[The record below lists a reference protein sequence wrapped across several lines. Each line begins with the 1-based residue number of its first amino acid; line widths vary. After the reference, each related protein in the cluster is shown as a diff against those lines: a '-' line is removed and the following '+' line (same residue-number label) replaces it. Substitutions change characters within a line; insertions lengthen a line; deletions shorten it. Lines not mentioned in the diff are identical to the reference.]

1 LLDWLERQLDLRWL
15 ESEAVVAAPAVKPPG
30 DWTWPDAATLEA
42 LQQDIQLGYYRGIM
56 NRLDALET
64 AKPECAAFVAAMR
77 ELARQFQFEAMSS
90 ALGKAPVLEEK
101 P

>member
-1 LLDWLERQLDLRWL
+1 LLDWLERQLELRWL
-15 ESEAVVAAPAVKPPG
+15 ASEATSSPAVKPPG

-42 LQQDIQLGYYRGIM
+42 LRQDIQLGYYRGIM
-56 NRLDALET
+56 NRLDALES
-64 AKPECAAFVAAMR
+64 AKPQCAEFALAMR

-90 ALGKAPVLEEK
+90 VLAKAPVLEEK